1 MSKTV
6 KFNHEILN
14 AEHGWN
20 VSDNPLDTMF
30 INDLGE
36 MLTGDWSEFHER
48 CSDHSEYY
56 QDATR
61 NPNIVYIEPL
71 MFEPES
77 NTMIIPNRAL
87 NSDEENAMLEI
98 AIAIDENLLGCYFEG
113 DNEYVGA
120 MQALVD
126 AGAGAEA
133 TVMSFINGDI
143 VFIDEDEYNELDDY
157 EKESLFWAN
166 DGEPFTIDGVAV
178 ISY

>member
-20 VSDNPLDTMF
+20 VTDNPLDTMF

-56 QDATR
+56 QDATK
-61 NPNIVYIEPL
+61 YSTIEYVEPII
-71 MFEPES
+71 FEPES
-77 NTMIIPNRAL
+77 NTMIIPNRVL
-87 NSDEENAMLEI
+87 NSDEKDAMLEI
-98 AIAIDENLLGCYFEG
+98 AEAIDENLLGGYFEG

-126 AGAGAEA
+126 AGAGAETA
-133 TVMSFINGDI
+133 VMSFIGGDI
-143 VFIDEDEYNELDDY
+143 VFIDEDEYDELDDY
-157 EKESLFWAN
+157 EKESLFWTN
-166 DGEPFTIDGVAV
+166 DGEPFTVDGVV
-178 ISY
+178 WISY